1 MKKRL
6 SLDKLEVKSFVT
18 EVHNLTV
25 KGGDDTYRLACT
37 AEDCSVASCGGG
49 YCPKKTNDPG
59 PGTDDPRPTEFDSV
73 CIPL

>member
-18 EVHNLTV
+18 EVHNL
-25 KGGDDTYRLACT
+25 KIFGGDDTYRLACT
-37 AEDCSVASCGGG
+37 AEDCSVASCDGA
-49 YCPKKTNDPG
+49 YCPKKTPQPG
-59 PGTDDPRPTEFDSV
+59 PDTEPKPTDFDSV